1 MNGESFMLV
10 FVILLLVIKLINC
23 SIEDMKMNDK
33 IKEVKEKYNKE

>member
-1 MNGESFMLV
+1 MLV

-33 IKEVKEKYNKE
+33 IKEVEKKYNRKIDD